1 MAERKA
7 IVLTYLQLVE
17 KAVRLKA
24 KVKSEAIKTTTR
36 RLVKKVLKRGGMAAV
51 NDSPL
56 ETSEQATVVEYLE
69 LIGAKYTAIPNSTYT
84 KSWSQKRKNHQQGL
98 RAGFPDL
105 VAIVDGTFIVIEMK
119 RRKGGSVSAEQKS
132 WIEALKLANIPV
144 AVAKGADEAIDFINS
159 FRQST
164 GVKRDKTP
172 F

>member
-1 MAERKA
+1 M
-7 IVLTYLQLVE
+7 
-17 KAVRLKA
+17 
-24 KVKSEAIKTTTR
+24 
-36 RLVKKVLKRGGMAAV
+36 LKRGGVAAV

-56 ETSEQATVVEYLE
+56 EAEEQATAVEYLE

-119 RRKGGSVSAEQKS
+119 RRQGGSVSAEQKS

-144 AVAKGADEAIDFINS
+144 TVAKGADEAIEFINS

-164 GVKRDKTP
+164 TVKKSQTT